1 MNSVEI
7 PVFVEVTNKVGTVA
21 LDIHIKH
28 LLNIPEIKEFVTEEL
43 YNKIKEYMG
52 TFLLYTS
59 GHSCKTELHIDF
71 DRKFVED
78 IINKICN
85 DDTSGDTERLRNIT
99 GSGKENYEIRCKG
112 RLFGREYTCMDITRS
127 SKATIDFI
135 IGSIYEYMG
144 QNNLLPVIDGYEK
157 YMVVLGIK
165 NELGCVRDKLL
176 ISESYAKYIG
186 IEGKSSAIINLKLKK
201 AYITSPGDWM
211 EYV

>member
-1 MNSVEI
+1 MDTIEI
-7 PVFVEVTNKVGTVA
+7 PVFVEVTDKVGSVA

-28 LLNIPEIKEFVTEEL
+28 LLNIPEIKEFVTEKL

-85 DDTSGDTERLRNIT
+85 DDTSGDTERLCNAA
-99 GSGKENYEIRCKG
+99 KENYEIRCKG
-112 RLFGREYTCMDITRS
+112 RLFYSECTCMNITRS
-127 SKATIDFI
+127 SKATMDFI
-135 IGSIYEYMG
+135 IGSIYKYMV
-144 QNNLLPVIDGYEK
+144 QNKLLPVIDGYEK

-186 IEGKSSAIINLKLKK
+186 IEGKSSTIINLKLKK
-201 AYITSPGDWM
+201 AQIASPGDWM